1 MLSEKTEALETALWV
16 ALNTLQEGAEMSRK
30 LAAQSRTRNHEHAA
44 AHFEERARRTSE
56 QAALICQVLADRLA
70 GTTW

>member
-1 MLSEKTEALETALWV
+1 
-16 ALNTLQEGAEMSRK
+16 MSRK
-30 LAAQSRTRNHEHAA
+30 LAAQSRTRDHEHAA

-70 GTTW
+70 ETTW